1 MENEEF
7 NSTIELIKQTLEKIR
22 PFIQRDGGDVSFDSY
37 EDGIVY
43 VNFLGACAG
52 CSLIEDTLY
61 EGVETIIMEEVPGV
75 IAVRLA
81 SDKEAIKEA
90 LKNGADAIKNPQ

>member
-1 MENEEF
+1 
-7 NSTIELIKQTLEKIR
+7 
-22 PFIQRDGGDVSFDSY
+22 
-37 EDGIVY
+37 
-43 VNFLGACAG
+43 
-52 CSLIEDTLY
+52 
-61 EGVETIIMEEVPGV
+61 MEEVPGV